1 MPEISQ
7 FGLGKA
13 SHHSGATG
21 AAGATWF
28 DVDMADDADRQWL
41 MGLQEINDQTRQ
53 ALLAPVRFNHYE
65 QVPDGTL
72 VSIRTPRSEQIED
85 ISELAD
91 LKLLIGPARAMT
103 VRSGPIAAVEV
114 LRRHRSD
121 SSLVTAVDL
130 LGFMVSA
137 MTKRMEAVIFDLT
150 QDIDAVEDALLDGGT
165 APPPQALSELRR
177 RIFRTRRQVNAT
189 QQVLA
194 PMTTDP
200 ALVLDADDRE
210 TLVRSSN
217 YVTRYLQGLD
227 ECRTRV
233 QLLEDQID
241 AQRSETMTRSSLN
254 LTIVATVFLP
264 LTFITGLLGMNV
276 AGIPDQHNPFGFWTV
291 TGLSVLVALLAW
303 VLLRREIHDRQLDQ
317 ASRPKKTLAQE
328 PKTLSPENVEL
339 TLPPRP
345 SAETGHQD
353 KSDQTAVE
361 GHHPGFRRK
370 IVRIYGF
377 ALLLALALFF
387 FHLVM
392 IFDVAGAIIGQKAWM
407 LEHFGHHT
415 GKTLILGCFFLL
427 FAAHLAESAAWGF
440 FLRGTRLLPSLTEGV
455 YFAAASI
462 TTLGFGDV
470 LLKYPW
476 RHIGPLI
483 AISGVLMFGCS
494 TAFLFVIMQD
504 VWVGHL

>member
-1 MPEISQ
+1 
-7 FGLGKA
+7 
-13 SHHSGATG
+13 
-21 AAGATWF
+21 
-28 DVDMADDADRQWL
+28 MADDADRQWL
-41 MGLQEINDQTRQ
+41 MGLQEIEDQTRQ

-91 LKLLIGPARAMT
+91 LKLLISPARAIT
-103 VRSGPIAAVEV
+103 VRSGQIAAVEV
-114 LRRHRSD
+114 LRRHTSD

-165 APPPQALSELRR
+165 MPPPQALSELRR

-217 YVTRYLQGLD
+217 YVTRYLEGLD

-241 AQRSETMTRSSLN
+241 AQRSETMTRSNLN

-276 AGIPDQHNPFGFWTV
+276 AGIPDQHDPLGFWIV
-291 TGLSVLVALLAW
+291 TGLSIIVALIAW
-303 VLLRREIHDRQLDQ
+303 FFLRRKIHDRKLDQ
-317 ASRPKKTLAQE
+317 TRRPKKTLARN
-328 PKTLSPENVEL
+328 PKTSTPENAEL
-339 TLPPRP
+339 PLTPQLETASRHQYESDPTTL
-345 SAETGHQD
+345 AGHY
-353 KSDQTAVE
+353 
-361 GHHPGFRRK
+361 PGFRHK

-377 ALLLALALFF
+377 ALLFALALFL
-387 FHLVM
+387 FHLVV
-392 IFDVAGAIIGQKAWM
+392 IFDVAGEIIGRKAWL

-415 GKTLILGCFFLL
+415 GKTVMLGCFFLL
-427 FAAHLAESAAWGF
+427 FAAHLAESAAWGL
-440 FLRGTRLLPSLTEGV
+440 FLRGARLLPSLTEGV

-462 TTLGFGDV
+462 TMLGCDGV

-494 TAFLFVIMQD
+494 AAFLFVIMQD
-504 VWVGHL
+504 VWGGHL